1 MQINLNEI
9 DIVHNPEAFRF
20 EAQIGDYLAQLD
32 YRLDRDSIIF
42 SHTGTP
48 PALQGQ
54 GVAGKLVQT
63 GLEYARENK
72 LKVVPQCTYVA
83 AYIRKHPEYQPLLQ
97 EDAKE

>member
-9 DIVHNPEAFRF
+9 NIIHNQAAFRF
-20 EAQIGDYLAQLD
+20 EAHINGYLARLD
-32 YRLDRDSIIF
+32 YRLATDSIIF

-54 GVAGKLVQT
+54 GIAGKLVQT

-72 LKVVPQCTYVA
+72 LKVVPQCSYVA

-97 EDAKE
+97 ENAKE

>member
-1 MQINLNEI
+1 MQINLDEVNV
-9 DIVHNPEAFRF
+9 VHNPDAFRF
-20 EAQIGDYLAQLD
+20 EVRIDDYLARLD
-32 YRLDRDSIIF
+32 YRMAEESIIF

-54 GVAGKLVQT
+54 GIAGKLVRA
-63 GLEYARENK
+63 GLAYARENK